1 MFSQRYPAD
10 LLPPSRP
17 ARVASR
23 RRRLPAGLVLTA
35 NLLLAT
41 LGRGADLRVA
51 AFACDVTPPPGH
63 PLCGGWIKPLE
74 AVDDPL
80 LAKGVVLADGPRR
93 YVLCAVDWCLLQ
105 TGAYDLFRERLAAG
119 AGVTPSQVSVHT
131 VHQHNAPIADAA
143 AERLL
148 RATAYPPAHLDL
160 EFLDRVTRRLEVE
173 VREACGRLEPFTH
186 VGFGR
191 ARVERFASNRRVR
204 LADGAIHARY
214 SATTDPVMQAA
225 PEGLIDPWLRTITLF
240 QGERPLVRLH
250 YYATHPMSYYGDGR
264 ATADTVGLAR
274 RQLEEHEGV
283 PQIYFT
289 GCGGNITAG
298 KYNDGSPAAR
308 RELTGRIFAA
318 MTRAVAATRRAPVTQ
333 LDWRTTRVR
342 FYPRAEPEWSET
354 RARATLA
361 DTNAPAAA
369 RLRAALDLAWLR
381 RLQTHP
387 QVEISRLRLGPVVS
401 LHLPG
406 ETFIEYQLYAQSL
419 RPDLFVA
426 VAAYGE
432 SGPGYICCDAALSE
446 GGYEPTMSRVGPPS
460 EFALKAGIA
469 RLLAPVDRAQAWF
482 QPDKQHLLLR
492 RDRRGVE
499 HPIRTRR
506 AWEQRRGE
514 ILAAMTRVMGAP
526 PPARYRGAPA
536 VEVLEEVREAALT
549 RRRITYRSPD
559 GDRVP
564 AWLLVPA
571 DLTAPAPAVFCLHQ
585 TTPEGK
591 DEPAGL
597 SGHPNLHYAAE
608 LAARG
613 WVALAPDYPN
623 FGDYRVDAY
632 ALGYASATM
641 KGVVNH
647 RAAVAVLAGL
657 PEVDAARI
665 GVIGHSLGGHNALF
679 LAAFEPRVR
688 AVVTSCG
695 FNSFFKYRGGDLTG
709 WSHAG
714 YLPRIASEYGR
725 DPRQMPFD
733 FTEVLAAVAPRPV
746 FINAPRGD
754 ENFELSGV
762 HDCVAAARPVY
773 ALLGAADGVVLE
785 TPDGGHAFPPA
796 VRQRAYAWLE
806 RVLGRTAN
814 DRPPAP
820 GRVRY

>member
-1 MFSQRYPAD
+1 M
-10 LLPPSRP
+10 
-17 ARVASR
+17 ARRAR
-23 RRRLPAGLVLTA
+23 RRASHPGWLAFFGLMGLVGLS
-35 NLLLAT
+35 
-41 LGRGADLRVA
+41 RADGLRVA
-51 AFACDVTPPPGH
+51 TFECDVTPPLGH

-80 LAKGVVLADGPRR
+80 LAKGVVLADGARR

-105 TGAYDLFRERLAAG
+105 TTAYDRFRERLAAG
-119 AGVTPSQVSVHT
+119 AGIPLHHVAVHT

-143 AERLL
+143 AEELL
-148 RATAYPPAHLDL
+148 RKTVQPPSHLDL
-160 EFLDRVTRRLEVE
+160 EFLDRVTCQLEAV
-173 VREACGRLEPFTH
+173 VREACGRLQPFTH

-204 LADGAIHARY
+204 LADGTLHVRY
-214 SATTDPVMQAA
+214 SATRDPVLRAA
-225 PEGLIDPWLRTITLF
+225 PEGLIDPWLRTVTF
-240 QGERPLVRLH
+240 FEGARPLARLH
-250 YYATHPMSYYGDGR
+250 FYATHPMSYYGDGR

-274 RQLEEHEGV
+274 QRLEALEGV

-308 RELTGRIFAA
+308 RELTARIFNA
-318 MTRAVAATRRAPVTQ
+318 MTNAVATTQVVPVSK

-342 FYPRAEPEWSET
+342 FHPRPEPEWSPA
-354 RARATLA
+354 RARTVLEDAH
-361 DTNAPAAA
+361 APAAD
-369 RLRAALDLAWLR
+369 RLRAALDLAWLE
-381 RLQTHP
+381 RLRSNP
-387 QVEISRLRLGPVVS
+387 EVELCRWRLGPVTG

-406 ETFIEYQLYAQSL
+406 EAFIEYQLYAQSL
-419 RPDLFVA
+419 RPDDFVV

-432 SGPGYICCDAALSE
+432 SGPGYICCDAALAE

-460 EFALKAGIA
+460 EFELKAGIA
-469 RLLAPVDRAQAWF
+469 RLLAPVDRDRAWF

-499 HPIRTRR
+499 QPLRTPHQWTRR
-506 AWEQRRGE
+506 REE
-514 ILAAMTRVMGAP
+514 ILEAMTRVMGP
-526 PPARYRGAPA
+526 PPPPRNSDRPQ
-536 VEVLEEVREAALT
+536 VEVLETGREPRFT
-549 RRRITYRSPD
+549 RRKITFRTRD

-564 AWLLVPA
+564 AWLLVPHA
-571 DLTAPAPAVFCLHQ
+571 LSTPAPAMLCLHQ
-585 TTPEGK
+585 TTPRGK
-591 DEPAGL
+591 DEPAGRT
-597 SGHPNLHYAAE
+597 GQPNLHYAAE

-613 WVALAPDYPN
+613 FVTLAPDYPN
-623 FGDYRVDAY
+623 FGEYRVDAY

-657 PEVDAARI
+657 PEVDPERI

-695 FNSFFKYRGGDLTG
+695 FNSFFKYQGGDLTG

-714 YLPRIASEYGR
+714 YLPRIAGVYGR
-725 DPRQMPFD
+725 DPGQMPFD

-746 FINAPRGD
+746 FINAPRRD
-754 ENFELSGV
+754 DNFELSGV
-762 HDCVAAARPVY
+762 HDCVLAARPVY
-773 ALLGAADGVVLE
+773 TLLGAPEGLVLE
-785 TPDGGHAFPPA
+785 TPECGHDFPA
-796 VRQRAYAWLE
+796 EVRARAYTWLE
-806 RVLGRTAN
+806 QVLAPPGGR
-814 DRPPAP
+814 P
-820 GRVRY
+820 GIRQ